1 MVYIALFAL
10 GAALV
15 TLFFYLILNPRV
27 LTTEGETFDLRFVLF
42 MLRRILLAAGT
53 VALMLLIGKAH
64 HLLSGILEARAWA
77 SSRAFW
83 GGTFPFKAFSKASS
97 RGGAQRRRGASWC
110 HGARRGFW
118 PRRRRPTSSLRQASW
133 ASRFRGR

>member
-42 MLRRILLAAGT
+42 MLLLILL
-53 VALMLLIGKAH
+53 LMKSRWVSASHKA
-64 HLLSGILEARAWA
+64 
-77 SSRAFW
+77 
-83 GGTFPFKAFSKASS
+83 
-97 RGGAQRRRGASWC
+97 
-110 HGARRGFW
+110 
-118 PRRRRPTSSLRQASW
+118 
-133 ASRFRGR
+133 

>member
-27 LTTEGETFDLRFVLF
+27 LTTGGGTFVRRGVLWR
-42 MLRRILLAAGT
+42 LLLILLGAGT

-64 HLLSGILEARAWA
+64 HLL
-77 SSRAFW
+77 
-83 GGTFPFKAFSKASS
+83 
-97 RGGAQRRRGASWC
+97 
-110 HGARRGFW
+110 
-118 PRRRRPTSSLRQASW
+118 
-133 ASRFRGR
+133 

>member
-10 GAALV
+10 GAALL

-42 MLRRILLAAGT
+42 MLLIILAAGT

-64 HLLSGILEARAWA
+64 HLL
-77 SSRAFW
+77 
-83 GGTFPFKAFSKASS
+83 
-97 RGGAQRRRGASWC
+97 
-110 HGARRGFW
+110 
-118 PRRRRPTSSLRQASW
+118 
-133 ASRFRGR
+133 